1 MPDPRIFPIEDSR
14 IDSQPV
20 DNVSGVILNA
30 NQSRCDCDLTNV
42 GTEFA
47 FLARGEAAVLLSG
60 IPLTPN
66 GGTYHIGT
74 NNMWYGTIEAIC
86 VNGNAIIAISEGDA

>member
-1 MPDPRIFPIEDSR
+1 MADPRIWPIVSSR

-20 DNVSGVILNA
+20 DDVSGVILAA
-30 NQSRCDCDLTNV
+30 NPDRGDCDLTNV
-42 GTEFA
+42 GTEKA
-47 FLARGEAAVLLSG
+47 YLARGETAVMLFG

-66 GGTYHIGT
+66 GTYHIGT

-86 VNGNAIIAISEGDA
+86 ETGEAIIAISEGDA

>member
-1 MPDPRIFPIEDSR
+1 MPDPRIFPIETSM

-20 DNVSGVILNA
+20 DNASSVILAA
-30 NQSRCDCDLTNV
+30 NPYRGDCDLTNV
-42 GTEFA
+42 GTEMA
-47 FLARGEAAVLLSG
+47 YLARGEAAVLLSG

-66 GGTYHIGT
+66 GTYHIGT

-86 VNGNAIIAISEGDA
+86 ANGNAIIAISEGDV